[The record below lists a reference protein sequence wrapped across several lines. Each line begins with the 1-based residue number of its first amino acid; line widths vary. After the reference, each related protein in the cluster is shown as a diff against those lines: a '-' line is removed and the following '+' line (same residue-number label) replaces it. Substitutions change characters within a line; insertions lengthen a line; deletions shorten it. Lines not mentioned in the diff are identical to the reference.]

1 MPVVSDTAPVTWEPD
16 KLLALALSRPSE
28 ALAAAR
34 DVLARHPSAAQAA
47 VAHQAAGVVFRDFG
61 DIGQAIEEFKAAR
74 RFARQAGDPDRESDI
89 SASLGLALV
98 LAGQPRRGLSVLD
111 SLVERSGR
119 GVFAGRILIRRVGA
133 FLVLG
138 RNAEALRDAQAAVGL
153 LSDTGDLVWE
163 ARALHHRA
171 AVYLAMGDIERA
183 DRDYARV
190 EALWLE
196 CGQRADYAFARL
208 ERGLAAHIRGDLPA
222 ALAYLDDAQ
231 ALLDGLD
238 IFMADLFVN
247 KCTVLLA
254 AGLAQDAFREIN
266 AAVARIEQDHGSAT
280 RRAELLYSSAVAAAA
295 TSDFSLAQDRSAE
308 ALRLF
313 RRQQRPWWAARAE
326 LVLLRCRFAEGEDRS
341 AALLKATQ
349 RVTARLDE
357 LDPARAVDAH
367 LFTGR
372 VALAR
377 GRRDEAARHLRSA
390 ANARHR
396 GQLRTRSAGWLA
408 QATWCEA
415 EGRWRGMLAACDRGL
430 TLLDLHLRTL
440 GATELRTLATAN
452 GALLAEMA
460 LRHAVRRGDAR
471 LLLEWS
477 ERWRGTVLR
486 ITPVRPPHDS
496 DLVADLAALRNVA
509 ARLDSAL
516 DSRASPPALERERRR
531 LEAAVRQRV
540 LHTPA
545 VAAGQTESFRR
556 ADLLDQ
562 LGDTDLLELI
572 DVDGQRYAVVATAG
586 RLHLVHVGPAQA
598 ATHALAHAL
607 FALRREGAGRG
618 THRLDLAEIGRR
630 LEVSLLGE
638 SVRLLRGGPVVVVP
652 TGKLHAV
659 PWGLMPSLRDRPT
672 AVTPSASAW
681 LRTRRAARPEDD
693 RVVLVGGPRLLTG
706 DAEVRHLVTQYP
718 DAVVLADGDATAERV
733 MAAMDG
739 AWLVHMAAHGTFR
752 SDSPLF
758 SAIELDDGPLT
769 VYDLERLK
777 QAPYRVVL
785 SSCSSA
791 VGAPVGADELLGL
804 VSALISLG
812 SAGVVASVVPV
823 NDPATV
829 PLMTA
834 LHEHLRAGAD
844 LAGALTLARQA
855 VGDDP
860 VAQATAY
867 SFIALGT

>member
-1 MPVVSDTAPVTWEPD
+1 MQVASDTVPAAWDPD

-28 ALAAAR
+28 ALTAAR
-34 DVLARHPSAAQAA
+34 ELLALNPSASQAA
-47 VAHQAAGVVFRDFG
+47 VAHQAAGVVFREFG
-61 DIGQAIEEFKAAR
+61 DIQEAIEEFKAAR
-74 RFARQAGDPDRESDI
+74 RFARKAGDLDRESDV
-89 SASLGLALV
+89 SASLAMALV
-98 LAGQPRRGLSVLD
+98 LAGQQRRGLSVLD
-111 SLVERSGR
+111 ALLERIH
-119 GVFAGRILIRRVGA
+119 GVPAGRILIRRVGA
-133 FLVLG
+133 FYVLG

-153 LSDTGDLVWE
+153 LSGAGDLVWE
-163 ARALHHRA
+163 ARAVVWRA
-171 AVYLAMGDIERA
+171 AVYLAMGDIARA
-183 DRDYARV
+183 DRDYALA
-190 EALWLE
+190 ETLYAE
-196 CGQRADYAFARL
+196 CGQQVEYASARQ
-208 ERGLAAHIRGDLPA
+208 ERGVAAHARGDLPT
-222 ALAYLDDAQ
+222 ALAHLDHAQ
-231 ALLDGLD
+231 TLYDRLG
-238 IFMADLFVN
+238 IFVADLFVN

-254 AGLAQDAFREIN
+254 AGLARDALSEVN
-266 AAVARIEQDHGSAT
+266 AAVARIERDHGST
-280 RRAELLYSSAVAAAA
+280 MRRAELLYSSAIAAAA
-295 TSDFSLAQDRSAE
+295 TGDLGLAQERSVE

-326 LVLLRCRFAEGEDRS
+326 LVLLLCRFAEIEGPS
-341 AALLKATQ
+341 SALLQAAR

-357 LDPARAVDAH
+357 LDPPRAVEAH
-367 LFTGR
+367 LLTGR
-372 VALAR
+372 MALAR
-377 GRRDEAARHLRSA
+377 GRRDEAASHLRIA
-390 ANARHR
+390 ADARRR
-396 GQLRTRSAGWLA
+396 GQLRTRSVGWLA
-408 QATWCEA
+408 QATWYEA

-430 TLLDLHLRTL
+430 ALLDLYLRTL

-452 GALLAEMA
+452 GAALAEMA
-460 LRHAVRRGDAR
+460 LRHAVRRGNPR
-471 LLLEWS
+471 LMLEWS

-486 ITPVRPPHDS
+486 VTPVRPPPDS

-509 ARLDSAL
+509 TRLESAL
-516 DSRASPPALERERRR
+516 DSRAAQPALERERRR

-545 VAAGQTESFRR
+545 VEAGQAESFST

-562 LGDTDLLELI
+562 LGDTDLVELTE
-572 DVDGQRYAVVATAG
+572 VDGQRYAVVATAG
-586 RLHLVHVGPAQA
+586 RLHLVHVGLAQT
-598 ATHALAHAL
+598 ATHALAHTL

-618 THRLDLAEIGRR
+618 TFRLDLTEIGRR
-630 LEVSLLGE
+630 LEASLLGD
-638 SVRLLRGGPVVVVP
+638 SVQLLRGGPVVVVP

-659 PWGLMPSLRDRPT
+659 PWSLMPSLRDRPT

-681 LRTRRAARPEDD
+681 LRARRAARPDED
-693 RVVLVGGPRLLTG
+693 RVVLVGGPRLVTG
-706 DAEVRHLVTQYP
+706 GAEVRHLIAQYP
-718 DAVVLADGDATAERV
+718 DAIVLADGGATVERV

-752 SDSPLF
+752 GDSPLF

-791 VGAPVGADELLGL
+791 VGVAVGADELLGL

-834 LHEHLRAGAD
+834 LHEHLRAGSD
-844 LAGALTLARQA
+844 LAQALTLAQHA

-860 VAQATAY
+860 VARATAY